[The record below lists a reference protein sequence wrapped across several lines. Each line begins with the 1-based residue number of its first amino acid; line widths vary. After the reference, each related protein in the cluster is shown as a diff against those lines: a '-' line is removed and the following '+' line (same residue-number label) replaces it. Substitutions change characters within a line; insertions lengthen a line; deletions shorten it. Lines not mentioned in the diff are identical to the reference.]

1 MIGLKGGILMQEIL
15 NDVSPLF
22 RWNPYDS
29 MVAKNILK
37 YEGTPEAIKY
47 FSKVCDKLSNYS
59 YWFLL
64 STLWVSYTGY
74 SDLELWKKLLS
85 SSRGQKKR
93 SIMKPSEVAVYNNL
107 PYFVKIYRAHRPNEK
122 DWIAY
127 TLKFDIAIRFALE
140 RHVEDISEYLVKKKD
155 VAAVFM
161 RRGEHEIIV
170 LDKDSPTF
178 IKKHKLCS
186 LKTIE
191 QLEELKSTIQTK
203 MFNSDEVTWFELNE
217 KLKQVQRQIEVI
229 KISQMR

>member
-1 MIGLKGGILMQEIL
+1 MIGLKGGILMQDIL

-22 RWNPYDS
+22 RWNTYDA
-29 MVAKNILK
+29 MVAKNILN

-47 FSKVCDKLSNYS
+47 FSKVCGKLSNYS

-74 SDLELWKKLLS
+74 SDLELWKKLFS
-85 SSRGQKKR
+85 SSRGQKKL
-93 SIMKPSEVAVYNNL
+93 SIMKPSEVASYNNL
-107 PYFVKIYRAHRPNEK
+107 PYFVKAYRAHRPNEK

-140 RHVEDISEYLVKKKD
+140 RHSDISEYLIKKKD
-155 VAAVFM
+155 ITAVFM
-161 RRGEHEIIV
+161 RRNEHEIIV

-178 IKKHKLCS
+178 VKKHKLCS

-191 QLEELKSTIQTK
+191 HLEELKTTLQAK
-203 MFNSDEVTWFELNE
+203 MLDSDDATWFELND

-229 KISQMR
+229 KINK